1 MSRRAG
7 IPLAASALLAAALVG
22 GLALARGG
30 SRRSESP
37 AAVTDP
43 YSPTIDRANFVNAVD
58 NPWFPL
64 RPGTTLRYHGVAE
77 NGRTPQVDVAT
88 VLARKQRVLG
98 VDCTVVRD
106 TVTSGGRPVER
117 TYDWYAQDRQGNV
130 WYFGEDSRNFKH
142 GRYVKGHDSWES
154 GVDGAKPGIIM
165 EGSPQRGD
173 TYRQEY
179 YVGHAEDQARVLGSG
194 GRVRTPYRTFPT
206 TLATVE
212 RSRLEPGARE
222 RKFYAAGVGE
232 IESKVV
238 RGDHERF
245 ALVAVRRPR
254 SSRAAP

>member
-1 MSRRAG
+1 MTRRLG
-7 IPLAASALLAAALVG
+7 IPVAAAALLAVALVG
-22 GLALARGG
+22 GLTIARGG

-43 YSPTIDRANFVNAVD
+43 YSPTIDPANFVSAV
-58 NPWFPL
+58 NNRWFPL
-64 RPGTTLRYHGVAE
+64 RPGTTLRYRGVAE

-88 VLARKQRVLG
+88 VLARRERVLG
-98 VDCTVVRD
+98 VSCTVVRD
-106 TVTSGGRPVER
+106 TVTSRGRPVER

-130 WYFGEDSRNFKH
+130 WYFGEDSRNFVH
-142 GRYVKGHDSWES
+142 GRYVKGHDSWEA
-154 GVDGAKPGIIM
+154 GVGGAKPGIIM
-165 EGSPQRGD
+165 EGAPRRGD

-179 YVGHAEDQARVLGSG
+179 YVGHAEDQARVLGPG
-194 GRVRTPYRTFPT
+194 GPVTVPYRTFSR

-245 ALVAVRRPR
+245 ALVAVRRP
-254 SSRAAP
+254 